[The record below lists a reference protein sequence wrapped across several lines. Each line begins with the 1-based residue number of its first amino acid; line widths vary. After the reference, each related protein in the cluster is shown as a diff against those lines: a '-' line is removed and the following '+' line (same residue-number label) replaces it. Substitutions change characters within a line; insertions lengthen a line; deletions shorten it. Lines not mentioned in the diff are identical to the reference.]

1 MARPLSLTVPASP
14 GSRASASSGP
24 AVPVNCLIFD
34 FDGTLVHSEH
44 AYAEAFS
51 HSIRLHTG
59 LELDRSELRGFWNVP
74 PRDVLRRYSEPM
86 IEEMIA
92 TFEDHYYANHHNNLA
107 CYEGIPELLQ
117 SLTDL
122 GVLLGVV
129 SMKPRRAGEL
139 ELDITGLRPL
149 LTSVVWGDDI
159 PRPKPE
165 PDGVLKAIDELG
177 ADRAATLVIGD
188 SVADLR
194 MGRAAGTRTAAALW
208 GGSSRQD
215 LLSERPD
222 VAVESPHELLWL
234 VGCQ

>member
-1 MARPLSLTVPASP
+1 MARPLAPTVPASP
-14 GSRASASSGP
+14 GPRVFPSPRP

-92 TFEDHYYANHHNNLA
+92 TFEDHYYANHHNHLA
-107 CYEGIPELLQ
+107 CYEGIPEVLQ
-117 SLTDL
+117 NLTDL
-122 GVLLGVV
+122 GVALGLV
-129 SMKPRRAGEL
+129 SLKPRRAGEL
-139 ELDITGLRPL
+139 ELDMTGLRPL

-159 PRPKPE
+159 QRPKPE
-165 PDGVLKAIDELG
+165 PDGVLKVIDELG
-177 ADRAATLVIGD
+177 ADRASTLVVGD
-188 SVADLR
+188 SVADLK
-194 MGRAAGTRTAAALW
+194 MGRAAGTSTAAALW
-208 GGSSRQD
+208 GGSSREE

-222 VAVESPHELLWL
+222 AAVESPHELLWL
-234 VGCQ
+234 VACQ